1 MNIGR
6 TLFDINQSK
15 IFFDPLP
22 RVMKIKGKQ
31 MGHRIAQEIIKMKRQ
46 LLEQEK
52 IFANKATDKD
62 LISRIYKQLT
72 QLSKIEK
79 IGRRPKQKFF
89 SKKTYTDGQQTH
101 EKMLNKML
109 IICEMQV
116 KTVRYHL
123 TRSEWP
129 S

>member
-22 RVMKIKGKQ
+22 RVMKIKSKQ

-79 IGRRPKQKFF
+79 
-89 SKKTYTDGQQTH
+89 KK
-101 EKMLNKML
+101 K
-109 IICEMQV
+109 
-116 KTVRYHL
+116 
-123 TRSEWP
+123 
-129 S
+129 